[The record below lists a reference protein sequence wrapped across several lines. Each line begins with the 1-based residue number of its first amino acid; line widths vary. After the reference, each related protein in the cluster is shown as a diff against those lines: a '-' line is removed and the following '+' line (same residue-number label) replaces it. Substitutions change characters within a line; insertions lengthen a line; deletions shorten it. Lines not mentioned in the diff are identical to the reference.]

1 MSGATDVAKGAA
13 SVVLTTEGLANII
26 DLVKNGRAIYQRVL
40 TWIINKV
47 SRTILKAGYVV
58 VAFLITGKFVISAL
72 GMVLLVFMTDFVKI
86 ALSTDRVRP
95 SQKPESWNIGPL
107 VAVAAVLGLVML
119 GESLGLLA
127 IGWLGFDLGR
137 HDGQLRTFTFQ
148 TLLFFAL
155 FSLLSIRERG
165 AFWSSRPSWLLAI
178 ALAAD
183 ACAALMISI
192 YGLAELAPL
201 PLSQTVF
208 VIGYALVCSLVI
220 NDFAKVALLA
230 RLQNSAGTRP

>member
-1 MSGATDVAKGAA
+1 
-13 SVVLTTEGLANII
+13 
-26 DLVKNGRAIYQRVL
+26 
-40 TWIINKV
+40 
-47 SRTILKAGYVV
+47 
-58 VAFLITGKFVISAL
+58 
-72 GMVLLVFMTDFVKI
+72 MTDFVKI

-107 VAVAAVLGLVML
+107 VAVAAVLGLFML

-127 IGWLGFDLGR
+127 IGWHGFDLGH

-165 AFWSSRPSWLLAI
+165 TFWSSRPSWLLAT

-183 ACAALMISI
+183 ACAGVVISI

-201 PLSQTVF
+201 PLSQTVS
-208 VIGYALVCSLVI
+208 VIAYALVCSLVI

-230 RLQNSAGTRP
+230 RLQNSAATRP